1 MKYVEFGRTGIQ
13 ISAVTYGGIVSAG
26 NFEGAHCPSDDQKG
40 SDHHVAWAIDRGINY
55 FDVAPSYG
63 DAQLQLGKSLRP
75 YRDQVHLAC
84 KTLMRSRKGAEKE
97 LEESLKLLH
106 TDHFD
111 VYQLHEIS
119 NPRDIEE
126 AFAPG
131 GVMELM
137 RDLKQR
143 GIAKN
148 IGFSAH
154 DEDSAIRMIEL
165 FDFDSVLFP
174 FNWLMHMSKG
184 MGSRLLEVAKAKN
197 MGILCMKSLIER
209 SWDDRERYAPTSPF
223 PKSWCKPIDVEDVAF
238 GKAAMK
244 YALSLGV
251 HTLIPPGNF
260 ASFSFAVE
268 HIDECVDHPLNDAD
282 MALLEQKL
290 ETVRGKEF
298 F

>member
-1 MKYVEFGRTGIQ
+1 MKYLEFGRTGIS

-26 NFEGAHCPSDDQKG
+26 NFEGAHCPEDDQKG
-40 SDHHVAWAIDRGINY
+40 SDHHVAWAIERGVNY

-63 DAQLQLGKSLRP
+63 DAQLQLGKSLQP
-75 YRDQVHLAC
+75 YRSQVHLAC
-84 KTLMRSRKGAEKE
+84 KTLCRDRAGAEKE
-97 LEESLKLLH
+97 LMESLKLLK
-106 TDHFD
+106 TDYLD
-111 VYQLHEIS
+111 VYQLHEMS
-119 NPRDIEE
+119 SMWEVER

-137 RDLKQR
+137 RDLKQK

-154 DEDSAIRMIEL
+154 SEDAALRMIEL

-184 MGSRLLEVAKAKN
+184 MGSRLLKVAKERN

-209 SWDDRERYAPTSPF
+209 SWDDRERYASRF

-238 GKAAMK
+238 GEAAMK

-260 ASFSFAVE
+260 ASFSFAVD
-268 HIDECVDHPLNDAD
+268 HIDECVENPLNDQD
-282 MALLEQKL
+282 MAFLQQKFNAL
-290 ETVRGKEF
+290 RGKEF